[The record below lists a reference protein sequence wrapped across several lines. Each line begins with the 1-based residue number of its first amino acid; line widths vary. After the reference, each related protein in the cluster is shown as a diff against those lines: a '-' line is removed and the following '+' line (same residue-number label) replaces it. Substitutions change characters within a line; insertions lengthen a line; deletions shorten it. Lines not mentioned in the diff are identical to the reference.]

1 MFNLKYLDISHNK
14 VTSLPEGLGALAR
27 LEHLTAHHN
36 KIDQL
41 LEDMDEWTRL
51 VTLDLSF
58 NHIVKLS
65 DSISAFT
72 SLTDLNVSYNH
83 LDTISQSIKHIS
95 QLTSL
100 KLQRNRLKF
109 SFCVFIRSSDM
120 LYKFRKLPNSF
131 KDMGRL
137 VFLNL
142 YQNQLEVFFC
152 FFLTE
157 FYFNL
162 FCSFIIRPFLF
173 PLVRNN
179 YLIYFSPI
187 YLCFFLFGRWIC
199 KNRRNE
205 FIIQPTQVP
214 PLQSFSNHGI
224 SKSCGLIS

>member
-1 MFNLKYLDISHNK
+1 MFNLKSLDISHNK

-83 LDTISQSIKHIS
+83 LETISQSIKHIS

-109 SFCVFIRSSDM
+109 SFCVFIRSSG
-120 LYKFRKLPNSF
+120 YT
-131 KDMGRL
+131 
-137 VFLNL
+137 NL
-142 YQNQLEVFFC
+142 GNCPILSRIWEDLFSLIFIKTNLK

-157 FYFNL
+157 FYLNL
-162 FCSFIIRPFLF
+162 FCSFIF
-173 PLVRNN
+173 
-179 YLIYFSPI
+179 
-187 YLCFFLFGRWIC
+187 
-199 KNRRNE
+199 
-205 FIIQPTQVP
+205 
-214 PLQSFSNHGI
+214 
-224 SKSCGLIS
+224 